1 MLITR
6 GYCFEVFYLDDTSDV
21 FQAFKLK
28 YSLLHNNF
36 TRLVAL
42 L

>member
-6 GYCFEVFYLDDTSDV
+6 RYCFEVFYLDDTSDV
-21 FQAFKLK
+21 FQAFKVLT
-28 YSLLHNNF
+28 STQQL
-36 TRLVAL
+36 AL